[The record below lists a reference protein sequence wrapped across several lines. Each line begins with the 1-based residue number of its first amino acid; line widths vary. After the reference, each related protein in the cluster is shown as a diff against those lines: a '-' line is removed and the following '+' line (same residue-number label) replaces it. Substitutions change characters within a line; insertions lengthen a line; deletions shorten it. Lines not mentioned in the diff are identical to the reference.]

1 MPLQGGKKKKGL
13 IYDLHLVNSM
23 KIGKIDVN
31 LFQVFKYDKLLFQ
44 HFSSILTRR
53 NIENPAYDIVRDI
66 SGYIYECSIDI
77 ASLQIEC

>member
-53 NIENPAYDIVRDI
+53 NIENPHMI
-66 SGYIYECSIDI
+66 SFETFLDTSMN
-77 ASLQIEC
+77 AQ